1 VTCKIFSQ
9 NDTTKK
15 YVILTE
21 EQARANI
28 KELLDYDALKLIS
41 VKQEQ
46 RISNFQKTILV
57 YKDVVIKKDSII
69 HYKDEIISLQEK
81 IINAKRFLEFHTY
94 AGVETFNLNLDQIS
108 GYFRAALE
116 FEKINIGA
124 KVNFRPVDMYD
135 MPNFYYNLNIEYK
148 IF

>member
-1 VTCKIFSQ
+1 MTCKIFSQ

-46 RISNFQKTILV
+46 RISNFQTTILV

-69 HYKDEIISLQEK
+69 QYKDEIISLQEK

-94 AGVETFNLNLDQIS
+94 AGVETFNLNFDQIS

-116 FEKINIGA
+116 FKKINIGA